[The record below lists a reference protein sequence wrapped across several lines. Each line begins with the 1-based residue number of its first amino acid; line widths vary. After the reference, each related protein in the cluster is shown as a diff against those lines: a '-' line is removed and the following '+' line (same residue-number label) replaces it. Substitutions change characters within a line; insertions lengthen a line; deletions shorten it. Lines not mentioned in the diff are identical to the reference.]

1 MGTRIIA
8 RLRWHLH
15 ELDPGW
21 TPPTKLERDSAFDK
35 VHAHLSR
42 RNDGAIVC
50 RLAVRLEASPSA
62 TSGVYDPSQRRRS
75 DSQE

>member
-15 ELDPGW
+15 ELHTGW

-42 RNDGAIVC
+42 RNDGAIGR
-50 RLAVRLEASPSA
+50 RLALRLEAWPSA
-62 TSGVYDPSQRRRS
+62 TSGDYDPSQ
-75 DSQE
+75 